1 MRLVDMYDGDSF
13 FSLTMAARFGL
24 VFLSFGLAALT
35 AVAFIKITCR
45 MAWPVRLLLAP
56 VFLWAFVW
64 LSPQIFY
71 LYYMALFD
79 HLPLQNV
86 VQSPPRPL
94 QIMHLFSFAGKAAL
108 SQHVTGLL
116 GWGLVVLA
124 VLGKRAVPSTRLRA
138 VLRL

>member
-1 MRLVDMYDGDSF
+1 MYDSDSF
-13 FSLTMAARFGL
+13 FSMTMAARIGL
-24 VFLSFGLAALT
+24 LLLSFGLAALT
-35 AVAFIKITCR
+35 AAAFIKMTCR

-56 VFLWAFVW
+56 VYLWIFVW
-64 LSPQIFY
+64 LSPQVYY
-71 LYYMALFD
+71 LYYMTLFD